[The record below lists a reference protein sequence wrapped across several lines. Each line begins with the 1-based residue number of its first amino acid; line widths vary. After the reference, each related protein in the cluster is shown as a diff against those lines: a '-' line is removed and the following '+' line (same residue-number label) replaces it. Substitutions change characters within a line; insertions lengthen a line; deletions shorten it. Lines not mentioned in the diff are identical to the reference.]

1 MSPSAPVKRPRLTWK
16 KRLTVSAV
24 SLVAI
29 LLVLEV
35 GARVG
40 SWLVLGRNPY
50 YLFYGFVSWT
60 SKEGDGHSDLRTGYF
75 KFPAGQVIRHGLPEP
90 GRINSQGF
98 RGPEFAPEKPPGTY
112 RIACL
117 GGSSTFGYTNRD
129 AGTYPVLLQQRFDAE
144 PRAQRIEVLN
154 AGIPHFNT
162 DHLVALLDG
171 EALGWS
177 PDVLALYCAYNDATY
192 PLAETR
198 AQRLSHVIDQYS
210 AAFATFRK
218 LLNRSLGEVLFHR
231 WSGYPRMTPENLAA
245 QVDLHREMTR
255 DNLEAIAARAAER
268 GIRMVVVRQPITLW
282 YAKVERG
289 LAEGSRPALTYEGEV
304 AELRARMEAEGAVQ
318 GWEAVLL
325 VHRAVLEEIDAF
337 AARHGLPVVDNV
349 ALVDAHPESLA
360 TIVHLTEE
368 ANARL
373 ADALH
378 AVLGAWV
385 DAP

>member
-1 MSPSAPVKRPRLTWK
+1 MSPSAPVERPRLTWK

-231 WSGYPRMTPENLAA
+231 WSGYPRMTPENLAV
-245 QVDLHREMTR
+245 QGGRHR
-255 DNLEAIAARAAER
+255 ARARDHHAAHAPRAPHPRLPR
-268 GIRMVVVRQPITLW
+268 GV
-282 YAKVERG
+282 G
-289 LAEGSRPALTYEGEV
+289 RPPKT
-304 AELRARMEAEGAVQ
+304 Q
-318 GWEAVLL
+318 G
-325 VHRAVLEEIDAF
+325 
-337 AARHGLPVVDNV
+337 
-349 ALVDAHPESLA
+349 
-360 TIVHLTEE
+360 
-368 ANARL
+368 
-373 ADALH
+373 
-378 AVLGAWV
+378 
-385 DAP
+385 